1 MTYPIH
7 TVESA
12 PAAAQDVLRRA
23 QQGFGFVPN
32 LLGVMAA
39 APALAKAYP
48 TLAALF
54 DETSLTPAERQT
66 VLLTVS
72 VENGCDYCVAAHTV
86 IASMQKVPE
95 PVVRA
100 IRSGAPIPEPKLEAL
115 RRFTAE
121 VVRTRGRPSDGE
133 LDAFV
138 AAGYSR
144 AQVLEVLLGVGLKTL
159 SNYTNHIAVTPLDPP
174 FQKALWSEVA

>member
-1 MTYPIH
+1 MQ
-7 TVESA
+7 EQA
-12 PAAAQDVLRRA
+12 
-23 QQGFGFVPN
+23 
-32 LLGVMAA
+32 
-39 APALAKAYP
+39 
-48 TLAALF
+48 
-54 DETSLTPAERQT
+54 LTPAERQT

-72 VENGCDYCVAAHTV
+72 VENGCDYCVAAHTL
-86 IASMQKVPE
+86 IASMQKVPD
-95 PVVRA
+95 PVARA

-121 VVRTRGRPSDGE
+121 VVRRRGRPSDSE

-138 AAGYSR
+138 TAGYAR

-159 SNYTNHIAVTPLDPP
+159 SNCTNHIVATPLDPA

>member
-1 MTYPIH
+1 
-7 TVESA
+7 
-12 PAAAQDVLRRA
+12 
-23 QQGFGFVPN
+23 
-32 LLGVMAA
+32 
-39 APALAKAYP
+39 
-48 TLAALF
+48 
-54 DETSLTPAERQT
+54 
-66 VLLTVS
+66 
-72 VENGCDYCVAAHTV
+72 
-86 IASMQKVPE
+86 MQKVPE

-115 RRFTAE
+115 RRFTAV

-144 AQVLEVLLGVGLKTL
+144 APVLEALLGVGLKTL
-159 SNYTNHIAVTPLDPP
+159 SNYTNPIAVTPLDPP